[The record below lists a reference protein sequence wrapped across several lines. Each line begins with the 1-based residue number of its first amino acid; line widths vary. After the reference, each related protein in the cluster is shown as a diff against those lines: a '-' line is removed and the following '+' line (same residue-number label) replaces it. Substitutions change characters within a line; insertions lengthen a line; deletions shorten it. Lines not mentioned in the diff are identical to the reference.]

1 MKKVVLFLLFA
12 LVCIGTVCAVD
23 EYKDMQQ
30 APSLDVPGAV
40 VFDLK
45 PVRKKIEDNIA
56 FVNMTETDIINF
68 EVYYIDYN
76 TGEWVKNKNRGRV
89 EGYND
94 RDIVELDKK
103 LVIVQKKIGGEVKDV
118 EVWRPTN
125 IKKVPFIAI
134 VPKPADDYKN
144 RTYAQ
149 SNDFYIEITK

>member
-1 MKKVVLFLLFA
+1 MLCFYLTNEIVFNIIRLNKKRFP
-12 LVCIGTVCAVD
+12 CW
-23 EYKDMQQ
+23 
-30 APSLDVPGAV
+30 
-40 VFDLK
+40 
-45 PVRKKIEDNIA
+45 RKKIRKQQKQNEC
-56 FVNMTETDIINF
+56 F
-68 EVYYIDYN
+68 YYIDYN

-118 EVWRPTN
+118 EVWRPIN

-134 VPKPADDYKN
+134 VPKPADDYKY